1 MKWDLNINI
10 DVTNP
15 FKKSRARSIHLTSAI
30 VHEVPETKKLL
41 DPDAVEPLTPYQGN
55 QETRIQAKNK
65 YIIKTPKNPFIYIR
79 DGDFDVVWFNASI
92 FALGCLLHAYSIFVM
107 MTNLNLKMAYN
118 VMWAYVIGM
127 YSALSMT
134 AGAHR
139 YWSHKSYDA
148 RLPFRV
154 FLMIGHCIAGQ
165 NSLKV
170 WVRDHL
176 IHHKFTETDAD
187 PHNTHRGFF
196 FAHVGWLLRRK
207 HPEVI
212 LQAQKLNFDH
222 LMDDPV
228 VRFQHKYYFYL
239 YFIFAFVG
247 PSLIPWYFWDES
259 LFNSFFIVY
268 VFRYMNVL
276 HTTWFINSCAHM
288 FGFRPFNHLIEARDH
303 YLMNSISVG
312 EGYHNFHHAFPFD
325 YRSAEDGAWFN
336 TTKWLIDVGAL
347 LGQVYNR
354 KVLPSYLATARKEK
368 VQRLI
373 LAAKN
378 TEHNHP

>member
-1 MKWDLNINI
+1 MR
-10 DVTNP
+10 NP
-15 FKKSRARSIHLTSAI
+15 FKKRESSLTTTAV
-30 VHEVPETKKLL
+30 VHKVPDQKKIL
-41 DPDAVEPLTPYQGN
+41 DPDAVQPVTPDQI
-55 QETRIQAKNK
+55 TCVQAKNK
-65 YIIKTPKNPFIYIR
+65 YIIKSSQTPFIYIR
-79 DGDFDVVWFNASI
+79 NGDFDIVWFNASI
-92 FALGCLLHAYSIFVM
+92 FAIGCLLHVYSCYVIVS
-107 MTNLNLKMAYN
+107 NLDIKMGKTLL
-118 VMWAYVIGM
+118 VGYVIGM

-139 YWSHKSYDA
+139 LWSHKSYDA
-148 RLPFRV
+148 KLPFRV

-207 HPEVI
+207 HPEVV
-212 LQAQKLNFDH
+212 LQAQKVNFDH

-239 YFIFAFVG
+239 YFFFAFLG
-247 PSLIPWYFWDES
+247 PSMIPWYFWNES
-259 LFNSFFIVY
+259 VHNSFLVVY

-325 YRSAEDGAWFN
+325 YRSAEEGTWFN
-336 TTKWLIDVGAL
+336 TTKWLIDIGAL

-354 KVLPSYLATARKEK
+354 KVLPSHLATARKDK
-368 VQRLI
+368 IRKLI
-373 LAAKN
+373 MQDENIAAFH
-378 TEHNHP
+378 E